1 MPRENLHEQ
10 FTRNYVFFMIIWDLF
25 ALLTDLEAMCRRFEL
40 DIRILNEIRTT
51 RYLHGRTH
59 VLKLG
64 NIDLAWEY
72 AQDTRDHARFVDMLR
87 VSPQVFDVILYFI
100 HDHPV
105 FQNNSNNPQAP
116 VQTQLAVTLYRM
128 GRYGNGASVKDIAH
142 IAGISE
148 GSVENYTDHCLVAI
162 ESLHDIFVRKLT
174 PEEKEV
180 EKQWMDEHLGFVGS
194 WRDGWVMYDGTIV
207 VLYSKPG
214 LHGDAYYTR
223 KANYGLNVQVST
235 VCVLIVHLSL
245 IVCMQIGNVPS
256 NLHIVDYLH
265 GMTGSAHD
273 SAAFAHTGA
282 AKHPDWFFDGD
293 EFAWA
298 DSAYAVNSRT
308 IPIHKQPASFIYENA
323 LFNGVVSHLR
333 VRSEHCIGVLKG
345 RFQCLRGL

>member
-1 MPRENLHEQ
+1 
-10 FTRNYVFFMIIWDLF
+10 
-25 ALLTDLEAMCRRFEL
+25 
-40 DIRILNEIRTT
+40 
-51 RYLHGRTH
+51 
-59 VLKLG
+59 
-64 NIDLAWEY
+64 
-72 AQDTRDHARFVDMLR
+72 MLR

-105 FQNNSNNPQAP
+105 FYNNSNNPQAP

-128 GRYGNGASVKDIAH
+128 GRYGNGASVKDIAR
-142 IAGISE
+142 IVGISE
-148 GSVENYTDHCLVAI
+148 GSVENYTEHCLVAI

-180 EKQWMDEHLGFVGS
+180 EKKWMDEHLGFVGS

-207 VLYSKPG
+207 VLYAKPG

-223 KANYGLNVQVST
+223 KANYGLNVQAST
-235 VCVLIVHLSL
+235 CLCCLLVVELIF
-245 IVCMQIGNVPS
+245 CMQIGNVAS
-256 NLHIVDYLH
+256 NLRIVDYSH

-282 AKHPDWFFDGD
+282 AKYPDWFFDGE

-298 DSAYAVNSRT
+298 DFAYTVNSRT
-308 IPIHKQPASFIYENA
+308 IPVHKQPASSIYENT
-323 LFNGVVSHLR
+323 LFDGVVSHLR

-345 RFQCLRGL
+345 RFQCLRGLRVNINSNKDHVDALRWITVAIILHNLIIDVEGHDHTRDLLPQHGRDEEVEDRGPRHAPMYQEDDDDAKRRQLVMELVAYKCM